1 MVTYCMIKFIAYG
14 DIFSIS
20 GISCYAHG
28 CNCAGAMGKGI
39 ALQFKKRFPQMY
51 LQYRKKCLQNQ
62 FHPGDVF
69 EFVQGTQRIY
79 NLGTQKTWRTNATLE
94 AIELSVRKM
103 LKLATEQH
111 VKDIAM
117 PKIGAGLGGL
127 PWEDVKLLLQQLAME
142 YPTVNLIVVE
152 NYNNGIS
159 IQ

>member
-1 MVTYCMIKFIAYG
+1 MIKFIAYG

-69 EFVQGTQRIY
+69 EFVQGTQ
-79 NLGTQKTWRTNATLE
+79 
-94 AIELSVRKM
+94 
-103 LKLATEQH
+103 LKKHGEPT
-111 VKDIAM
+111 
-117 PKIGAGLGGL
+117 L
-127 PWEDVKLLLQQLAME
+127 PWRPLNYLLE
-142 YPTVNLIVVE
+142 KC
-152 NYNNGIS
+152 
-159 IQ
+159 

>member
-1 MVTYCMIKFIAYG
+1 MEIYSPYQELVVMLM
-14 DIFSIS
+14 
-20 GISCYAHG
+20 
-28 CNCAGAMGKGI
+28 GAIVPELWEKVLHYNSKNVFLKCI
-39 ALQFKKRFPQMY
+39 Y
-51 LQYRKKCLQNQ
+51 NTEKKCLQNQ

-127 PWEDVKLLLQQLAME
+127 PWEDVKLLLQQLAIE
-142 YPTVNLIVVE
+142 YPTVNLIIVE

>member
-1 MVTYCMIKFIAYG
+1 MIKFIAYG

-127 PWEDVKLLLQQLAME
+127 PWEDVKLLLQQLGME